1 MVGMLDVAA
10 PPIRNTC
17 ALSNAVVRG
26 RIETGKDRRSSSTT
40 AAAASLNIQCDI
52 VGADEGRVE
61 LVAGR
66 CGRRGRHGRRRAI
79 CEDDVVRGRL
89 RGTLPQQNGTP
100 SSSSGGRVGARGQA
114 PCSYVMGI
122 GDEDNVREEIP
133 MLLLRRLLLELVV
146 VVM

>member
-26 RIETGKDRRSSSTT
+26 RIETGKDCRSSSSSTT

-89 RGTLPQQNGTP
+89 RGTLP
-100 SSSSGGRVGARGQA
+100 
-114 PCSYVMGI
+114 
-122 GDEDNVREEIP
+122 
-133 MLLLRRLLLELVV
+133 
-146 VVM
+146 